1 MDQTYSIKQ
10 FRAEINIFKCEN
22 DPERKVIVD
31 KRSKSLYQNT
41 WLKKYGKSMMT
52 VEFVGNNLIK
62 ICAVK
67 TPVQVL

>member
-1 MDQTYSIKQ
+1 M
-10 FRAEINIFKCEN
+10 AELIISTVKS

-41 WLKKYGKSMMT
+41 WLRKYGKSMMT
-52 VEFVGNNLIK
+52 VEFIGNNLIK